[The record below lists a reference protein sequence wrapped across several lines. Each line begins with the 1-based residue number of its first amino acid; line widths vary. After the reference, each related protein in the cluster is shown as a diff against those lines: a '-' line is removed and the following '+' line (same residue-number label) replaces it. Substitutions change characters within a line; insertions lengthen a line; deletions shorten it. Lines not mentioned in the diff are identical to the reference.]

1 MSRGKKGNSKRTA
14 ESSGGENI
22 DAVTINDVRENGL
35 FDMTIA
41 TIIMLWS

>member
-22 DAVTINDVRENGL
+22 DTVTINDVCERIL
-35 FDMTIA
+35 SLT
-41 TIIMLWS
+41 